1 MQYGRR
7 AYGAHRRMSRAT
19 IARNIASS
27 IRQHWA
33 RGIARKI
40 EEYTQKEETIKL
52 VEQLL
57 AA

>member
-1 MQYGRR
+1 MQYGRC

-19 IARNIASS
+19 IARNIAAS
-27 IRQHWA
+27 IRQH
-33 RGIARKI
+33 REKGIVRKI
-40 EEYTQKEETIKL
+40 EEYTQKEETITL